1 MIISRQHTALLLRE
15 NANETESSAISH
27 QKTQSICLKLIIF
40 QNGTSIIR
48 FRREFGV
55 AEIWGVGL
63 SVHELNVTIVESY
76 GTLTLINFENIL
88 FENIRK
94 KH

>member
-1 MIISRQHTALLLRE
+1 MSRQHTALLLRE

-27 QKTQSICLKLIIF
+27 QKTQSICSKLIIF

-48 FRREFGV
+48 YRREFGA
-55 AEIWGVGL
+55 AEIRGV

-76 GTLTLINFENIL
+76 GISTLINFENIL
-88 FENIRK
+88 FENIWK